1 MRKRDLRTWIAEQ
14 NESKGFAPTTDLVQR
29 RLLLADGIYG
39 PLQPPR
45 PALSLSPASTK
56 WVQRFR
62 RQWKLRRGA
71 RQPRETLPQDVLL
84 RRAPKGVRMRLRVP
98 ISGAKI
104 LRGRIKN
111 RCRFPAPFWGPRFQ
125 FMIRRRLNNGTSFC
139 SPAQKKT
146 RLRGAGPGGTRTR
159 MRPPP
164 ASALWRSTW
173 ARPRS
178 SFSCS
183 TAASLSSERDACN
196 AQSPRSRARARS
208 SARSCERGGSMRPL
222 HARDRGLQ
230 RSSGLI
236 YDLPG
241 VCHFCH

>member
-84 RRAPKGVRMRLRVP
+84 RRAPKGVRMCLRVP

-125 FMIRRRLNNGTSFC
+125 FMIRRRLKNGTSFC
-139 SPAQKKT
+139 SPAQKKQ
-146 RLRGAGPGGTRTR
+146 RLRRAGPGGTRTR
-159 MRPPP
+159 PSEPGTERFGNPSEPPRRR
-164 ASALWRSTW
+164 LG
-173 ARPRS
+173 
-178 SFSCS
+178 
-183 TAASLSSERDACN
+183 AASEP
-196 AQSPRSRARARS
+196 PRSRLGAPSEPPRSPLGAASEPPRSRLGDPSEPPRSRLGTDYLGCASCPSRA
-208 SARSCERGGSMRPL
+208 GG
-222 HARDRGLQ
+222 
-230 RSSGLI
+230 
-236 YDLPG
+236 
-241 VCHFCH
+241 